1 MTLDPATLVVVACIM
16 SLVVGAL
23 LLFSWLQDRR
33 NDALAWWSATCT
45 LAAAASVLFLLG
57 GTEVRSLGRELGNA
71 LFALSCGLSYA
82 AARRFNDRKVPW
94 VPVAAGPL
102 LWLIAVWGPDI
113 SFVQRVVMMSSLAAG
128 YGLVTAHE
136 LWNGADRLVSQRAAA
151 VVTALHALYFLS
163 RMFMGPGL
171 APSFDWATDFGSGFD
186 QAWVSMV
193 GLVILL
199 YVMIFGFLIMSMA
212 KEKTDLEHRR
222 AALIDPLTGIAN
234 RRGFIAAANK
244 RLDDCARHDEP
255 VAVLLFDLDH
265 FKTINDRFGHQTGD
279 EVLVDFCTAAGA
291 ALPPDSLFGRMGGE
305 EFAAVVSGVP
315 ALTVI
320 DFADHV
326 RAGFARGNRLAGQDA
341 SPTVSVGVAVG
352 GARALIETLLA
363 DADRAL
369 YRAKEAGRD
378 RVVAAEGSAERVT
391 AFHAA
396 AGGLRPALA

>member
-16 SLVVGAL
+16 SLVVGG
-23 LLFSWLQDRR
+23 LLFFSWIQDRR
-33 NDALAWWSATCT
+33 IDALAWWSATCT
-45 LAAAASVLFLLG
+45 IAAAGSLLFLLG
-57 GTEVRSLGRELGNA
+57 GGEMRSLARELGNA
-71 LFALSCGLSYA
+71 LFALGYGLSYA
-82 AARRFNDRKVPW
+82 AARRFNDRTVPW

-113 SFVQRVVMMSSLAAG
+113 SFVQRVTMMSLMAAG
-128 YGLVTAHE
+128 YGAATAYE
-136 LWNGADRLVSQRAAA
+136 LWNGPDRLVSARAAA
-151 VVTALHALYFLS
+151 VVTVLNALYFLS
-163 RMFMGPGL
+163 RIFMGPGVT
-171 APSFDWATDFGSGFD
+171 PSFDWTTNFAAGFD

-199 YVMIFGFLIMSMA
+199 YVMMFGFLIMSMA

-222 AALIDPLTGIAN
+222 AALIDPLTGVSN
-234 RRGFIAAANK
+234 RRGFMAAANE
-244 RLDDCARHDEP
+244 RLDVCARHDEP

-279 EVLVDFCTAAGA
+279 EILIDLCAAAGA

-305 EFAAVVSGVP
+305 EFAAVVSGIP

-320 DFADHV
+320 DFADRV
-326 RAGFARGNRLAGQDA
+326 RTGFAQGNRLVGRGA

-352 GARALIETLLA
+352 GTSSLIENLLA

-378 RVVAAEGSAERVT
+378 RVVAAEGSADRAV
-391 AFHAA
+391 ASNLAPPA
-396 AGGLRPALA
+396 LRPALA